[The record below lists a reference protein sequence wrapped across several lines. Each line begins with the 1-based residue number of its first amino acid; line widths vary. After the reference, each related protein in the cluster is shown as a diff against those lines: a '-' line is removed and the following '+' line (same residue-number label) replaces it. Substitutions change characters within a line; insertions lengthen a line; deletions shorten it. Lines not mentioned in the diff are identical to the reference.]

1 MSDYSVPGTKID
13 IQSLPKVSLHDHL
26 DGGLRPGTILELAE
40 TAGATIPEDPATGAP
55 IDSCGA
61 FRSVVCRS
69 V

>member
-40 TAGATIPEDPATGAP
+40 STGATIPEDPATGAP
-55 IDSCGA
+55 IA
-61 FRSVVCRS
+61 
-69 V
+69 